1 MIEVNFYDP
10 VCKHSFA
17 RTRFAFGSAFK
28 DSESSCFFKHLL
40 CAILGGLIL
49 AASVALSSPS
59 TGRAQSVSIAPSD
72 PESEIDDPLSSTRE
86 VVVFSARSNEPGFF
100 RRVWRTDGTPG
111 GTFEITRDYA
121 APDHFF
127 SLGDGRAAFVGI
139 RCFRYNI
146 GVVNSRRVRHI
157 PITTDATLGQPAS
170 GFARFDA
177 ENVIFN
183 GYSQEH
189 GYEPWI
195 SPLRNRGTKMVRDI
209 YLGSASSFPTNF
221 TPLGDGRF
229 VFIATDAAHRTEL
242 WVTDGTRRG
251 TKLTK
256 DLVPPSSG
264 GGGNTIRYLT
274 SLGDGRALF
283 NGQTPQFRSRLFV
296 TDGTQRGT
304 KELVAREGLVVDP
317 RNIVAIGDGRA
328 FLNASRDSSV
338 VGTWTTDGTPRG
350 TKPLLKRGEP
360 ISLGNFTPM
369 GEGRFLASQYLN
381 EALYLWE
388 TDGTPSGTNRITR
401 VAHMVGDA
409 RFAAISQPVGDGAGN
424 FYFFVTV
431 DRQPEPRIR
440 QLWVTDGTSD
450 GTRRVVQFPTDH
462 FETSALVP
470 VGRGRMVFGMESPAT
485 GNELWVTNGTGP
497 GTTLLMDI
505 YPGATSSNPEGFV
518 NLFRP

>member
-1 MIEVNFYDP
+1 MTFQESIWCRFGA
-10 VCKHSFA
+10 FA
-17 RTRFAFGSAFK
+17 LAVSAGVA
-28 DSESSCFFKHLL
+28 SP
-40 CAILGGLIL
+40 
-49 AASVALSSPS
+49 AALVAQNTQSTTEAETETMVDAVLSSK
-59 TGRAQSVSIAPSD
+59 
-72 PESEIDDPLSSTRE
+72 RE
-86 VVVFSARSNEPGFF
+86 VVVFSARSNEPGTF

-111 GTFEITRDYA
+111 GTFEITREYA

-139 RCFRYNI
+139 RGFRYNI
-146 GVVNSRRVRHI
+146 GVVNSRGVRHI
-157 PITTDATLGQPAS
+157 PITTDAMLGQPAS
-170 GFARFDA
+170 GFARLD
-177 ENVIFN
+177 EDRVIFK
-183 GYSQEH
+183 GFSQDH
-189 GYEPWI
+189 GFELWT
-195 SPLRNRGTKMVRDI
+195 SRLRNNGTKMVRDI
-209 YLGSASSFPTNF
+209 NPGSADSHPTNI

-229 VFIATDAAHRTEL
+229 VFIATDVAHKTEL

-251 TKLTK
+251 TRLTR
-256 DLVPPSSG
+256 DLVPPTSG

-274 SLGDGRALF
+274 SLGDGRAVF

-296 TDGTQRGT
+296 TDGTRRGT
-304 KELVAREGLVVDP
+304 KEVVAREGLVVDP
-317 RNIVAIGDGRA
+317 RGIVAIGGGRA
-328 FLNASRDSSV
+328 LLNAGS
-338 VGTWTTDGTPRG
+338 TWVTDGTPRG
-350 TKPLLKRGEP
+350 TKPLLKRGAP

-369 GEGRFLASQYLN
+369 GEGRFLATQYLDGV
-381 EALYLWE
+381 LYLWE

-401 VAHMVGDA
+401 VAHRVGDA

-470 VGRGRMVFGMESPAT
+470 AGRGRMVFGMESPAT

-518 NLFRP
+518 NLFRN